1 VDALQSLLDAA
12 KGAPDAA
19 ARQKAVREA
28 IAALNDPNLSELEQA
43 AIQAFDGLESPDG
56 PSDEA
61 LEQMGAI
68 ADVVDAIRAQ
78 ADSAAVA
85 ARRTEIANRIGKP
98 SVPVA
103 DPKATDP
110 GTPPPD
116 PGTPPPDPG
125 TPPADPGTPAPGTP
139 APNPGQPASQP
150 SAATTTTVAPATV
163 VEGEVVP
170 TGDLVTTTA
179 SARRSPQVP
188 LGELPKNLPV
198 RPPVNVSFTAAA
210 DIPGFPMGSSLDG
223 MSGLTAAA
231 MSRLAALG
239 RAGRSTSAGIAV
251 IERTQPDPKLI
262 ADRPDD
268 WETIDYACDEKRL
281 PGGSLTA
288 AAGWCA
294 PSEQIYDQFCAVAT
308 VDGLVSLPTVT
319 AKRGSITWPVTPDFS
334 QIYSNTGFYFPI
346 EELEKGEGTTLP
358 TDRRDKPCYLI
369 QCTGMQSAT
378 LDAYGLCIKVPT
390 LTERA
395 YPELVSHVTQMIM
408 AAHAHKMNAVR
419 LAKMEALATANT
431 VTAPGS
437 GDAPY
442 GPGATATMLG
452 LIELQVEYM
461 RYHYRLG
468 MSATMELILPAWC
481 RGILRSDLAKR
492 NGVDMLNVTDAQLE
506 MYLRS
511 RGTNPQFVVDWQ
523 DAFAGPVQTYDTTS
537 GTTAGNTRNATNL
550 PTYDGTGFGG
560 ATAPKVWPGTVK
572 ALIYPAGTY
581 FELTNDIIQIDGL
594 YDSSLLARNLHL
606 ALFTEEGMEI
616 ALRGCYTPMVLSMPL
631 CANGATGV
639 QAAVACP
646 SA

>member
-28 IAALNDPNLSELEQA
+28 IAALNDPNLSELEQD
-43 AIQAFDGLESPDG
+43 AIQAFDGLESDDG

-78 ADSAAVA
+78 AGAAAAA
-85 ARRTEIANRIGKP
+85 ARRAEIATRIGKP
-98 SVPVA
+98 SVSA

-110 GTPPPD
+110 GAPAPD
-116 PGTPPPDPG
+116 PGTPDP
-125 TPPADPGTPAPGTP
+125 DPGTPAPDPGAP
-139 APNPGQPASQP
+139 APDPGAPAPDPGQPAP
-150 SAATTTTVAPATV
+150 AATQPATDVV
-163 VEGEVVP
+163 VEGEVVTEP
-170 TGDLVTTTA
+170 KDLINA
-179 SARRSPQVP
+179 SGRRAPQVP
-188 LGELPKNLPV
+188 LEGLPKNLPA
-198 RPPVNVSFTAAA
+198 RPLINVSFTAAA
-210 DIPGFPMGSSLDG
+210 DIPGFPMGSALDG
-223 MSGLTAAA
+223 MRELTAAA
-231 MSRLAALG
+231 MARLHALG
-239 RAGRSTSAGIAV
+239 RAGRNTSAGIAV
-251 IERTQPDPKLI
+251 IERTQPDAKLI

-268 WETIDYACDEKRL
+268 WETIEYACDERRL

-294 PSEQIYDQFCAVAT
+294 PSEQIYDQFCDVPT
-308 VDGLVSLPTVT
+308 VDGLISLPTVT

-334 QIYSNTGFYFPI
+334 QVYSNTGFYFPI

-395 YPELVSHVTQMIM
+395 YPELVSHVTQMIL

-419 LAKMEALATANT
+419 LSKMESLATPNT

-468 MSATMELILPAWC
+468 VSASMEMILPAWC

-506 MYLRS
+506 QYLRS

-523 DAFAGPVQTYDTTS
+523 DAFAGPVQAYDTTS

-550 PTYDGTGFGG
+550 PTYDSSGFGG

-594 YDSSLLARNLHL
+594 YDSALLARNLHL

-639 QAAVACP
+639 QAAVGCP